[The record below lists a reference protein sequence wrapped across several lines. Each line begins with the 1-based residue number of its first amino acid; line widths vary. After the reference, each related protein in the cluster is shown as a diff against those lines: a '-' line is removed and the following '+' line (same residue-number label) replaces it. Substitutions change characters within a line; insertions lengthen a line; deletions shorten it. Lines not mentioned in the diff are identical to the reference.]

1 MNLKIVNVSKFIR
14 SIFIMIGIIMCIA
27 LFLTNTSF
35 SHKDTQYKT
44 IYVSNGDTLWSI
56 AKDEKSINSFYE
68 NKDIRDVVDSI
79 KSVNKLKNSDLSIN
93 QKLVIPYI

>member
-1 MNLKIVNVSKFIR
+1 MNLKIVNVSKLVR
-14 SIFIMIGIIMCIA
+14 SILVILGIIICIS
-27 LFLTNTSF
+27 LFISNTSF

-56 AKDEKSINSFYE
+56 AKDERNSNAFYE
-68 NKDIRDVVDSI
+68 NKDIRDIIDSI
-79 KSVNKLKNSDLSIN
+79 KSLNKLSNSNLSIN